1 MTFSGSRLGA
11 ASYPGRV
18 YVLLFP
24 DATDYLAQTVYD
36 YTQSR
41 AGCPDFT
48 NPNFLNMGSA
58 NMNMSLPL
66 SYESFEFPHNVT
78 AHVVFGEYD
87 RLFLV
92 PYSSRWGVFIVF
104 CGSRW
109 MGSVQ
114 MNGKIEFRNPFGQL
128 DADLYP
134 VMMTQAAIMVP
145 LQIIALLAYLVVL
158 GRNRRRLHFLQFMLP
173 AVLVIGLM
181 ASLTRSIFLK
191 SANTSTAPT
200 ALTSISAL
208 VIQSLF
214 IALFYAT
221 HRWVLLMI
229 AFGPRMVRYGC
240 GGSQN
245 VFMALLSMAYGV
257 IVGAQTYFDIAKD
270 PINTLGPFAI
280 SVLLT
285 GANMI
290 YYMWITYQLG
300 HANSFSATSRHKFKV
315 DFYDRFTTLVHVC
328 AVLIFVFGVPYVFRI
343 DSMGG
348 RLWSIWWMLDFYLQ
362 LVYVGSLCYVMWLL
376 RPNNRTNIALWYAIN
391 DQDSDNAE
399 VKRPESESHIQVL
412 PLEIELRNRRGASF
426 VAPSKLNNLRN
437 ATKDTHSSD
446 RDSIELESSARES
459 LLSLAPGDVPPRRPR
474 AHKST
479 SRRRREEE
487 LVESARRTSLLSS
500 SESSPGH

>member
-1 MTFSGSRLGA
+1 
-11 ASYPGRV
+11 
-18 YVLLFP
+18 
-24 DATDYLAQTVYD
+24 
-36 YTQSR
+36 
-41 AGCPDFT
+41 
-48 NPNFLNMGSA
+48 
-58 NMNMSLPL
+58 MNMSLPL

-78 AHVVFGEYD
+78 AHMDFGEYN

-109 MGSVQ
+109 VGSIQ

-128 DADLYP
+128 DADQYP
-134 VMMTQAAIMVP
+134 VMITQASILVP
-145 LQIIALLAYLVVL
+145 LQLIALLGYLVVL
-158 GRNRRRLHFLQFMLP
+158 ARNRRRLHFLQFMLP
-173 AVLVIGLM
+173 AVLVIGLVS
-181 ASLTRSIFLK
+181 SLTRAIFLK
-191 SANTSTAPT
+191 TANTATAPT
-200 ALTSISAL
+200 SLTSMSAL
-208 VIQSLF
+208 VIQALF
-214 IALFYAT
+214 VALFYASY
-221 HRWVLLMI
+221 RWVLLTI

-245 VFMALLSMAYGV
+245 LFIALLSMAYGV

-270 PINTLGPFAI
+270 PMNTLGPFAI

-285 GANMI
+285 GANVI
-290 YYMWITYQLG
+290 YYLWISYQLG

-315 DFYDRFTTLVHVC
+315 DFYDRFTTMVHVC
-328 AVLIFVFGVPYVFRI
+328 AVLMLVFGVPYVLRI

-348 RLWSIWWMLDFYLQ
+348 RLWSVWWLLEFYLQ
-362 LVYVGSLCYVMWLL
+362 LVYVVSLCYVMWLL

-391 DQDSDNAE
+391 EQDADNAE

-426 VAPSKLNNLRN
+426 IAPSKLNNVR
-437 ATKDTHSSD
+437 TTIKETRSSD
-446 RDSIELESSARES
+446 RDSIELESDSHE
-459 LLSLAPGDVPPRRPR
+459 LLRSMAPGDIPPRRPR

-487 LVESARRTSLLSS
+487 LKESARRTSLLSS
-500 SESSPGH
+500 SESSTGH